1 MIICYTG
8 NIKLTQWYNI
18 TGNMKSKPSTINFKP
33 LQASQYQFLYSHL
46 PILSDKH
53 LLSNNIKLLHFLGF
67 IFFLLNFVF
76 QIVGS
81 HGTVL
86 NNTEKSIILFAQLS
100 QNFCPI
106 IFQN

>member
-1 MIICYTG
+1 
-8 NIKLTQWYNI
+8 
-18 TGNMKSKPSTINFKP
+18 MKSKLSTINFEP
-33 LQASQYQFLYSHL
+33 LQAPRDQFLYSHL

-81 HGTVL
+81 HGTVVR
-86 NNTEKSIILFAQLS
+86 NNTEKSTVLFAQLS
-100 QNFCPI
+100 QFLYYNLSELE
-106 IFQN
+106 

>member
-8 NIKLTQWYNI
+8 NIKLTQWYNV
-18 TGNMKSKPSTINFKP
+18 TDKMKSKLSTINFKP
-33 LQASQYQFLYSHL
+33 LQAPRYQFLYSHL

-67 IFFLLNFVF
+67 FFLLLNFVF

-81 HGTVL
+81 HGTVI
-86 NNTEKSIILFAQLS
+86 NNT
-100 QNFCPI
+100 
-106 IFQN
+106 